1 MQEEDCF
8 GAVDLK
14 TGTSHLFLPRLPENY
29 AVWMGAI
36 KVRTASLLLIWCT
49 GCHQEHDRIAQAMIS
64 GHAPQS
70 KSIPTTVF
78 NLLCSIARSHQASYP
93 VSFRHQH
100 ATACVVQGLE
110 EYKAKYAV
118 DEVHY
123 TEDMPKVLAQLQPV
137 SVHLLSGTN
146 TDRYTCT
153 LLQVLSCMIS
163 MLMHSKHSTDM
174 IVHTI
179 W

>member
-1 MQEEDCF
+1 MIALHKRSSQNMLLSSKAFQQQLSGCS
-8 GAVDLK
+8 AALLANTRHRVQCLC
-14 TGTSHLFLPRLPENY
+14 
-29 AVWMGAI
+29 AI
-36 KVRTASLLLIWCT
+36 NITAFV
-49 GCHQEHDRIAQAMIS
+49 M
-64 GHAPQS
+64 
-70 KSIPTTVF
+70 
-78 NLLCSIARSHQASYP
+78 
-93 VSFRHQH
+93 
-100 ATACVVQGLE
+100 QGLE

-146 TDRYTCT
+146 TDRYTYT

-163 MLMHSKHSTDM
+163 ALLHSKHSTDV
-174 IVHTI
+174 IVNTV

>member
-1 MQEEDCF
+1 MLLSPKAYQQQFLICS
-8 GAVDLK
+8 AALLAH
-14 TGTSHLFLPRLPENY
+14 TRHRIQCLF
-29 AVWMGAI
+29 AI
-36 KVRTASLLLIWCT
+36 NI
-49 GCHQEHDRIAQAMIS
+49 
-64 GHAPQS
+64 
-70 KSIPTTVF
+70 
-78 NLLCSIARSHQASYP
+78 
-93 VSFRHQH
+93 
-100 ATACVVQGLE
+100 TACVVQGLE

-163 MLMHSKHSTDM
+163 MPMHSNHSTVVMVGIFWWLIDTGAAVPSALLLM
-174 IVHTI
+174 ALCFK
-179 W
+179 

>member
-1 MQEEDCF
+1 MIALHKQWYQDMLLSPKAYQQQFLICS
-8 GAVDLK
+8 AALLAH
-14 TGTSHLFLPRLPENY
+14 TRHRIQCLF
-29 AVWMGAI
+29 AI
-36 KVRTASLLLIWCT
+36 NI
-49 GCHQEHDRIAQAMIS
+49 
-64 GHAPQS
+64 
-70 KSIPTTVF
+70 
-78 NLLCSIARSHQASYP
+78 
-93 VSFRHQH
+93 
-100 ATACVVQGLE
+100 TACVVQGLE

-179 W
+179 WWRIPTVGAAVPSAVLLMASCFKQAVALFQLLYAEGDVTVARHIHALG